1 MKIASQLASVALLLP
16 GTALASWL
24 NSADIVSRGDKGCSF
39 EITSSGSFE
48 CPAGELSDG
57 QIRLNGTED
66 TSTFYINANGGI
78 TNSMGFGCIV
88 TGN

>member
-57 QIRLNGTED
+57 QIRLNTLRP
-66 TSTFYINANGGI
+66 FI
-78 TNSMGFGCIV
+78 SMPMAV
-88 TGN
+88 LQTPWDLAVL